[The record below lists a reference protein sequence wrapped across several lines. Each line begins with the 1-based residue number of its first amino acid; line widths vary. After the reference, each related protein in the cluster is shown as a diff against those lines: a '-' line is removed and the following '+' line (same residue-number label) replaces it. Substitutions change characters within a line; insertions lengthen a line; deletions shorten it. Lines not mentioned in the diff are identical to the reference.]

1 MVAAAEPAEGM
12 PVNDETTVPPVAVI
26 TGAGGGI
33 GRATALALARR
44 GMRLCLVERDAK
56 RLAAVVNAVKESVA
70 GCGVLPLTLDVASE
84 GDMEEMVTRTLETFG
99 QVDVL
104 VTAAGIL
111 RAPGRGPAALADTTP
126 EEFDTVVAV
135 NLRGTFLATRAVL
148 RPMLAAKSGHIVH
161 ISSVSGLQ
169 GRAFDGPYCASK
181 FAVRGFSES
190 VAEEVGRSGVR
201 VHTVL
206 PDAVATSLW
215 EQNGPVPMPPEA
227 LPPERVADF
236 IAYLLDMPPDCVLR
250 NPIIAPFSGSRRR
263 RRRREAS
270 GEQPVSAAVTS
281 GEPESGQR

>member
-1 MVAAAEPAEGM
+1 MRVS
-12 PVNDETTVPPVAVI
+12 DETNQVQVAVI

-33 GRATALALARR
+33 GRATALALAQRD
-44 GMRLCLVERDAK
+44 MRLCLVERDAD
-56 RLAAVVNAVKESVA
+56 RLASVVEIVRGAARGNQ
-70 GCGVLPLTLDVASE
+70 PLALNLDVTSE
-84 GDMEEMVTRTLETFG
+84 SDMEAMAARTLETFNR
-99 QVDVL
+99 VDIL

-111 RAPGRGPAALADTTP
+111 RPPGRGPTALADTTP
-126 EEFDTVVAV
+126 EEFDTVIAV

-148 RPMLAAKSGHIVH
+148 PSMLAARSGHIVH
-161 ISSVSGLQ
+161 ISSVAGLQ

-215 EQNGPVPMPPEA
+215 EQNGPVPMPADA

-236 IAYLLDMPPDCVLR
+236 IAYLLEMPADCVLR
-250 NPIIAPFSGSRRR
+250 NPVVAPFSGVRRR
-263 RRRREAS
+263 RRRQEAS
-270 GEQPVSAAVTS
+270 SDPSVTAAVVPAAGGTDA
-281 GEPESGQR
+281 R

>member
-1 MVAAAEPAEGM
+1 LSDDIRETRVAI
-12 PVNDETTVPPVAVI
+12 I

-33 GRATALALARR
+33 GRATALALAAR
-44 GMRLCLVERDAK
+44 GVRLCLVERDAE
-56 RLAAVVNAVKESVA
+56 RLASTAEAVREAAS
-70 GCGVLPLTLDVASE
+70 GVSDVLSLGLDVTSE
-84 GDMEEMVTRTLETFG
+84 PDMEAMAARTLETFG
-99 QVDVL
+99 RLDIL

-111 RAPGRGPAALADTTP
+111 RPPGRGPAALADVTP
-126 EEFDTVVAV
+126 EEFDAVLAV

-148 RPMLAAKSGHIVH
+148 PAMLAAKSGHIVH
-161 ISSVSGLQ
+161 LSSVSGLQ

-201 VHTVL
+201 VHAVL

-236 IAYLLDMPPDCVLR
+236 IAYLVDLPADCVLR
-250 NPIIAPFSGSRRR
+250 NPVIAPFSGARRR
-263 RRRREAS
+263 RRRREVLERGEAS
-270 GEQPVSAAVTS
+270 GLASRETDAT
-281 GEPESGQR
+281 

>member
-1 MVAAAEPAEGM
+1 V
-12 PVNDETTVPPVAVI
+12 VI

-33 GRATALALARR
+33 GRATALALASSET
-44 GMRLCLVERDAK
+44 RLCLVERDAD
-56 RLAAVVNAVKESVA
+56 RLTSAAEAVRERTTDPA
-70 GCGVLPLTLDVASE
+70 HVLALNLDVASDS
-84 GDMEEMVTRTLETFG
+84 DMEAMAARTLEAFG
-99 QVDVL
+99 RIDVL

-111 RAPGRGPAALADTTP
+111 RPPGRGPTALADTTP
-126 EEFDTVVAV
+126 EEFDTVLAV

-148 RPMLAAKSGHIVH
+148 PAMLAARSGHIVH
-161 ISSVSGLQ
+161 ISSVAGLQ

-201 VHTVL
+201 VHAVL

-236 IAYLLDMPPDCVLR
+236 IAYLLDLPADCVLR
-250 NPIIAPFSGSRRR
+250 NPVIAPFSGLRR
-263 RRRREAS
+263 RRRREPA
-270 GEQPVSAAVTS
+270 GAAAAVVPGAVETDV
-281 GEPESGQR
+281 R